1 MAFNLPLLQSL
12 KYHKQIQKP
21 MRFLLFLVVF
31 LVIYSCKLDK
41 KSTTVKDNGV
51 PQRAALSKD
60 SQIFL
65 GNRLF
70 SEKTCITC
78 HDVNK
83 TKIGPSVK
91 EIMKI
96 YKAKNGDM
104 VAFLKGNAKP
114 IVDTT
119 AAQVAIMQANIDG
132 FLRDISDEE
141 LKTITTY
148 MLHVDELN
156 PD

>member
-1 MAFNLPLLQSL
+1 
-12 KYHKQIQKP
+12 
-21 MRFLLFLVVF
+21 MRLVLFFIGFLLL
-31 LVIYSCKLDK
+31 CNCNTEK
-41 KSTTVKDNGV
+41 KSTSGNNNVV
-51 PQRAALSKD
+51 PVRGELSRD

-78 HDVNK
+78 HDVNNK
-83 TKIGPSVK
+83 KIGPSVK
-91 EIMKI
+91 EIMAI
-96 YKAKNGDM
+96 YKEKNGEI

-119 AAQVAIMQANIDG
+119 ASQVAIMQANIDG
-132 FLRDISDEE
+132 FLKGITDEE
-141 LKTITTY
+141 LQTIATY

-156 PD
+156 P

>member
-1 MAFNLPLLQSL
+1 MG
-12 KYHKQIQKP
+12 
-21 MRFLLFLVVF
+21 
-31 LVIYSCKLDK
+31 K
-41 KSTTVKDNGV
+41 KSKEVKENVV
-51 PQRAALSKD
+51 PERGELSID

-78 HDVNK
+78 HDVNRI
-83 TKIGPSVK
+83 KIGPSVK
-91 EIMKI
+91 EIMKV
-96 YKAKNGDM
+96 YKEKNGDII
-104 VAFLKGNAKP
+104 AFLKGEAKP

-119 AAQVAIMQANIDG
+119 VSQVAIMQANIDG
-132 FLRDISDEE
+132 FLKNISDEE
-141 LKTITTY
+141 LKTIATY